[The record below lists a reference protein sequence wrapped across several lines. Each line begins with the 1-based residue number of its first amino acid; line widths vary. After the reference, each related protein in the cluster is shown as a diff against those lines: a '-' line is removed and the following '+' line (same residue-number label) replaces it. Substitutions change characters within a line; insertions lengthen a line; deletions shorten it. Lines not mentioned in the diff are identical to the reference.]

1 MRNRTLTIAAA
12 LVLLT
17 GWLVVPGLA
26 SAPPGGSLLN
36 RILGYRTLPKSQL
49 LFPILFL
56 STPGS
61 GATGSDTHLR

>member
-26 SAPPGGSLLN
+26 SAP
-36 RILGYRTLPKSQL
+36 LGALY
-49 LFPILFL
+49 
-56 STPGS
+56 
-61 GATGSDTHLR
+61 

>member
-26 SAPPGGSLLN
+26 SAPPLWA
-36 RILGYRTLPKSQL
+36 RY
-49 LFPILFL
+49 
-56 STPGS
+56 
-61 GATGSDTHLR
+61 